1 MYNFYIFFE
10 NFCNFFQNSLT
21 PGGPWGGARGP
32 GGAPPRGYPRWV
44 PLRNNFDVLRFWNIL
59 ESVFR
64 HNKQKKRDRSGL
76 GDPPGP
82 CTPPKHPPNQPG
94 GPPKVLSVPF
104 FGLLCLNNYSKI
116 FQKRRNFK
124 LFLGGTRLGYPLGGP
139 PRGPWVPPRG
149 PRVSESFGKNCKNSQ
164 TIYKKFT
171 FIKIPQI

>member
-21 PGGPWGGARGP
+21 PGGPWGGARGS

-116 FQKRRNFK
+116 FQKRRTSK
-124 LFLGGTRLGYPLGGP
+124 LFLRGTHLGYPLGGAP
-139 PRGPWVPPRG
+139 PGPLAPPQGSPGVR
-149 PRVSESFGKNCKNSQ
+149 EFW
-164 TIYKKFT
+164 KKLQKFS
-171 FIKIPQI
+171 KII